1 MYVLQQW
8 TNLMM
13 DLSQAYHPVRHLV
26 FFLRSSYFL
35 HLSVFL
41 IISHFHC
48 CLKKAHAKMSF
59 QFHPEHFVSSDKA
72 SNPFMGQVLKGL
84 VERRKQ
90 VKGWLKRTS
99 DILKYQQLDIQ
110 QQALKLTANRFFL
123 NKSGNTII
131 LCIGVIYI
139 SIYKR

>member
-1 MYVLQQW
+1 
-8 TNLMM
+8 
-13 DLSQAYHPVRHLV
+13 
-26 FFLRSSYFL
+26 
-35 HLSVFL
+35 
-41 IISHFHC
+41 
-48 CLKKAHAKMSF
+48 
-59 QFHPEHFVSSDKA
+59 
-72 SNPFMGQVLKGL
+72 MGQVLKGL

-123 NKSGNTII
+123 NKSGNTIV
-131 LCIGVIYI
+131 LCIDVICK

>member
-1 MYVLQQW
+1 
-8 TNLMM
+8 
-13 DLSQAYHPVRHLV
+13 
-26 FFLRSSYFL
+26 
-35 HLSVFL
+35 
-41 IISHFHC
+41 
-48 CLKKAHAKMSF
+48 MSF
-59 QFHPEHFVSSDKA
+59 QFHHEHFAFSDNS

-123 NKSGNTII
+123 NKSGNTIV
-131 LCIGVIYI
+131 LCIDVICK

>member
-1 MYVLQQW
+1 
-8 TNLMM
+8 
-13 DLSQAYHPVRHLV
+13 
-26 FFLRSSYFL
+26 
-35 HLSVFL
+35 
-41 IISHFHC
+41 
-48 CLKKAHAKMSF
+48 MSF
-59 QFHPEHFVSSDKA
+59 QFHREHFAFSDKA